1 MVSTPTTILRL
12 ELQGAQDNPGAWN
25 TNANQVFSTVEEAI
39 AGFYDVSTTGGDTTL
54 APVNYAT
61 DTARRPYLRISSGQ
75 TLISNVRVVSATPRK
90 FLVHNASSAGDFTV
104 KFGGS
109 TGNALVIPRGCI
121 CEILVRSD
129 LTTVYASPLIVVAD
143 GQIHEDSLTD
153 LYSKFPVVSANTDF
167 GVLSSTLATPPGSPT
182 TGDRYIVPV
191 GGLVAWTG
199 QDANIAEWDGA
210 AWDYTSPVAGMVAWD
225 RANHWFVGYDA
236 SGWNKG
242 AVTDPIPSGGV
253 THMMFWQAS
262 APTGWTKG
270 ATHNNKGIRVT
281 TGTGGSGGGGGTVG
295 FSTLFGLTATDGYT
309 LATSDIASHTHTG
322 TTGSENNS
330 HSHQYVAPASETG
343 SADFSI
349 TQEQTSTTLSTGTQ
363 SANHQHAFTSA
374 ATGGGGSHAHAIDLR
389 LAYLDMILC
398 SRD

>member
-39 AGFYDVSTTGGDTTL
+39 AGFYDVTSTGGDTTL

-129 LTTVYASPLIVVAD
+129 LTTVYVSPLILVAD
-143 GQIHEDSLTD
+143 GQIHEDSLAD
-153 LYSKFPVVSANTDF
+153 LYSQFPIVTANTDF
-167 GVLSSTLATPPGSPT
+167 GVLSSTLATPPGSPS

-210 AWDYTSPVAGMVAWD
+210 AWDYTSPANGMVAWD

-236 SGWNKG
+236 GGWQKG

-295 FSTLFGLTATDGYT
+295 FSTLFGLTAVDG
-309 LATSDIASHTHTG
+309 A
-322 TTGSENNS
+322 
-330 HSHQYVAPASETG
+330 
-343 SADFSI
+343 
-349 TQEQTSTTLSTGTQ
+349 TLSQ
-363 SANHQHAFTSA
+363 ANLPSANLVSSSLSASTSVSHNAAAFAGNTVAEQNPNDVSVAIATNAASIGASTSISGTVP
-374 ATGGGGSHAHAIDLR
+374 TGGSGSSHAHNVDLR
-389 LAYLDMILC
+389 LAYLDMIMC